1 MITVHSIQELRDALR
16 RMKLEHRRPD
26 GDPTIGFVPTMGYLH
41 DGHASLLSKARSQC
55 DIVVLSI
62 FVNPIQFGPNED
74 YEKYPRD
81 EERDLAVAKKHGAD
95 IVFMPTPD
103 MMYPTPTK
111 TKVHVDDITSPLC
124 GATRPVHFDG
134 VTTVVTKLFHLV
146 QPDQAFFGMKDAQ
159 QVAVIQRM
167 VEDLN
172 FPVEIVPCPIVR
184 EADGL
189 AMSSRNVYLSEG
201 ERAQALVLSRSLR
214 QVDVWLEENPQLTA
228 PMLQQKMKDMIS
240 QQPLADI
247 DYVEVLS
254 FPDLEPLAP
263 EMSLNQR
270 NTNILIALAVKFGR
284 TRLIDNRML
293 THGE

>member
-16 RMKLEHRRPD
+16 RAKLEHRRPD
-26 GDPTIGFVPTMGYLH
+26 GDPKIGFVPTMGYLH
-41 DGHASLLSKARSQC
+41 DGHASLLKQARNQS

-81 EERDLAVAKKHGAD
+81 EERDFAVAKKHGAD

-111 TKVHVDDITSPLC
+111 TKVHVDDITGPLC
-124 GATRPVHFDG
+124 GAARPGHFDG
-134 VTTVVTKLFHLV
+134 VTTVVTKLFNLV

-172 FPVEIVPCPIVR
+172 FPIEIVPCPIVR
-184 EADGL
+184 EEDGL
-189 AMSSRNVYLSEG
+189 AMSSRNVYLSDE

-214 QVDVWLEENPQLTA
+214 QVDNWLQDNSELTA
-228 PMLQQKMKDMIS
+228 PELRQKMKDMIAE
-240 QQPLADI
+240 QPLADI
-247 DYVEVLS
+247 DYIEILS
-254 FPDLEPLAP
+254 FPQLESVSPDMPLK
-263 EMSLNQR
+263 QCDG
-270 NTNILIALAVKFGR
+270 NILIALAVKFGR